1 MKIIDLHCDT
11 ITLMLKKLQN
21 GEQVSLNKNELH
33 IDIDKLCK
41 GDYTLQNFAIFTA
54 LKEEVNVKKHVS
66 DAIDL
71 YNQEMQANK
80 KIIKQIYSYKDIIEN
95 QNNGIISSMLTI
107 EEGDIVDDIIDLKE
121 LYNKGVRMIA
131 PMWNCINR
139 IGMPAV
145 INQTDGLTPYG
156 KDYIKEMDR
165 LSIIIDVS
173 HMNDQCILEVSKI
186 TTKPFVATHSNARKI
201 TNVPRNLPDDLIQ
214 LIDKQRGV
222 VGINFYDRFLNGST
236 IKNIIKHIDHIVS
249 IASINVVALGSDFD
263 GIDGYTQISNG
274 SKMQDLINALLD
286 HGYTNE
292 DVEKIAYKNILRV
305 YKEVLK

>member
-21 GEQVSLNKNELH
+21 GEQVRLNKNELH

-41 GDYTLQNFAIFTA
+41 GDYLLQNFAIFTA

-145 INQTDGLTPYG
+145 INQTHGLTPYG
-156 KDYIKEMDR
+156 KAYIKEMDR
-165 LSIIIDVS
+165 LSMIIDVS

-186 TTKPFVATHSNARKI
+186 TTKPFVASHSNARKI